1 MSEGNSHLF
10 SMMRNHERMNAVKIL
25 CRYKMLLGHIAV
37 CHQERSWRMAEV
49 VLHPHVEVGM
59 LTSPAHRE
67 GRKVWGRVAGLPK
80 GPPRGPSERVRKA
93 QIAGRED
100 LFTCALGAG
109 AVSHGRQLL
118 EVLIILT
125 LKAGVLLVKSS
136 YTLRGPALCCE

>member
-1 MSEGNSHLF
+1 
-10 SMMRNHERMNAVKIL
+10 MMRNHERMNAVKIL

-125 LKAGVLLVKSS
+125 LKAAS
-136 YTLRGPALCCE
+136 CW